1 MRTEIIEHGTS
12 RLGLLRAGD
21 PSKPGLVLLHGW
33 PHSKEVYELVMEE
46 LGHDHFV
53 LAFDLP
59 AIGDSRGAPRSA
71 EKTELADVLL
81 GAAERL
87 GAKSIVIAGFDVGG
101 MIAYA
106 AARDHARRISGAV
119 VMNTVLPGI
128 EPWSRVIADP
138 RIWHF
143 AFHAVPVLPELL
155 VRGHE
160 RAYFDFFTDF
170 LAGRKE
176 AVGERHRVTF
186 AKAYERP
193 EALKMG
199 FDWYRAFEADARHNR
214 RPKEISTPLLYVR
227 GDADG
232 RSPEDYVKGLKEAGA
247 RHVRGEV
254 LRESGEFAPLE
265 VPQAFVQVV
274 VRFAQECQGGKR
286 ARPAF
291 RSPKGRSSESRRSSP

>member
-1 MRTEIIEHGTS
+1 MHTEVIEHGS
-12 RLGLLRAGD
+12 LRLGLSRAGD

-33 PHSKEVYELVMEE
+33 PHSKELYELVLEE
-46 LGHDHFV
+46 LGAEHFA

-81 GAAERL
+81 GASERL
-87 GAKSIVIAGFDVGG
+87 GAKSIVVAGLDVGG

-106 AARDHARRISGAV
+106 AARDHGRRISGAI

-128 EPWSRVIADP
+128 EPWSKVIADP

-143 AFHAVPVLPELL
+143 AFHAVPALPELL
-155 VRGHE
+155 VRSHE

-170 LAGRKE
+170 LAGRKD
-176 AVGERHRVTF
+176 AVGERQRITF

-199 FDWYRAFEADARHNR
+199 FDWYRALEADARHNR
-214 RPKEISTPLLYVR
+214 RPKEIQTPLLYVR

-232 RSPEDYVKGLKEAGA
+232 RSPEDYVKGLQEAGA
-247 RHVRGEV
+247 RRVTGEV

-265 VPQAFVQVV
+265 VPQAFVRVV
-274 VRFAQECQGGKR
+274 AGFAEECRGGKR
-286 ARPAF
+286 ARSA
-291 RSPKGRSSESRRSSP
+291 SQSAAG